1 MDTKTMTQLLVGFL
15 IGAVILASMVPIF
28 INVQNISGDEVTL
41 ENNTN
46 IVLREVQPGDE
57 LKCVSTWD
65 SDRSV
70 NVNSWTL
77 NDENITTP
85 AGGGQSWNVGIMS
98 DGVYL
103 QVQALNNTAMGI
115 WYDMSLATPSANYLN
130 GATATD
136 TTRSAIISFTDSEV
150 SVRFVTGSSDTTR
163 TFGYTW
169 GYVVCPYADGE
180 YCAAVSGGTAIVS
193 NVDEVILCGAYTTG
207 DNDTMYSYRNGET
220 YVSNTD
226 YTINVSI
233 ETATHEGT
241 TDIYDA
247 TVSVDVGGEEF
258 TPYRILVPYE
268 VEGHASGG
276 ALYSIIGLLPLVA
289 GVGLL
294 MGAVYYFISR
304 R

>member
-28 INVQNISGDEVTL
+28 INVQDISGDEVTL
-41 ENNTN
+41 ENDTL
-46 IVLREVQPGDE
+46 IVLREVEDGDVLTCE
-57 LKCVSTWD
+57 RTRQSETTW
-65 SDRSV
+65 SDA
-70 NVNSWTL
+70 WTL
-77 NDENITTP
+77 NDEPLTSLSGSSVT
-85 AGGGQSWNVGIMS
+85 WNVGIMS
-98 DGVYL
+98 DAVYM
-103 QVQALNNTAMGI
+103 QINSSGNAAAGSYYDVTNT
-115 WYDMSLATPSANYLN
+115 TPTTLYF
-130 GATATD
+130 GA
-136 TTRSAIISFTDSEV
+136 ISSIEI
-150 SVRFVTGSSDTTR
+150 GSSMITTFSFSDGYAIVNYSGNE
-163 TFGYTW
+163 TINKPYTW
-169 GYVVCPYADGE
+169 GYVVCPNEDGE
-180 YCAAVSGGTAIVS
+180 YSAAVSGGVGLVKTADDVT
-193 NVDEVILCGAYTTG
+193 LCGAYTSG
-207 DNDTMYSYRNGET
+207 DNDTMYYYHNGVA

-226 YTINVSI
+226 YTIDVSI

-247 TVSVDVGGEEF
+247 TVSVDIGGEEF

-276 ALYSIIGLLPLVA
+276 ALYSIIGILPLVA